1 MLKRLEVRF
10 KIILLSS
17 TLIFLLLLVAGVG
30 YIKLTE
36 SNDNLKSLFEV
47 NLTKTQL
54 INDSR
59 AQQRAIEGDIYYVF
73 LHVGD
78 KEKQTVRLKDI
89 EHRKELFDA
98 DLQGVRDI
106 GLDEAEIKVFDL
118 LDKKLA
124 TYRPIRDEAINY
136 ALAGNQEIA
145 LKKYSEVEALGEEIQ
160 QDLVALASDQLMDAK
175 NVNEYNAADYTKTVK
190 LFVGITIFSLLLGL
204 VLTIFIS
211 IDITRPLKLAVT
223 QLSQVASG
231 DFSID
236 ISKDLLKR
244 KDEMGALA
252 TGIDEMQNAIKG
264 LIGKVI
270 NESKNIERIVGDVDR
285 RVSDLNGDIED
296 VSSTTQELA
305 AGMEETAAASEEMSA
320 TSQEMER
327 AVSSIA
333 DKAQEGA
340 VKANEISNRA
350 QSTKTIVLDA
360 QTKAMTVLSSVK
372 EKLEASI
379 EASKVVSQIDV
390 LSESIMNITS
400 QTNLL
405 ALNAAIEA
413 ARAGEAGKGF
423 AVVADEIRKL
433 AEQSKD
439 TVEEI
444 QRITFKVNEAV
455 ADLTGNSN
463 NLLEFVNK
471 DVNED
476 YKLILNVADK
486 YSEDAIYVD
495 DLVTDFSS
503 TSEELLASITEILKA
518 IDGVAKA
525 STEGAQGTSDIAIKA
540 SNVTE
545 KSMEVVKL
553 VLKTNESAQN
563 LESEISKFKV

>member
-1 MLKRLEVRF
+1 MLKRLKVRF

-30 YIKLTE
+30 YMRLTE
-36 SNDNLKSLFEV
+36 SNDNLKSLFDV

-54 INDSR
+54 INESEV
-59 AQQRAIEGDIYYVF
+59 QLRAIEGDIYYIF
-73 LHVGD
+73 LHIED
-78 KEKQTVRLKDI
+78 KEKQTARLEDL

-98 DLQGVRDI
+98 NLQSIRDI
-106 GLDEAEIKVFDL
+106 GLDEIESKEFDL
-118 LDKKLA
+118 LDKKLVA
-124 TYRPIRDEAINY
+124 YRPIRDEAVKY
-136 ALAGNQEIA
+136 ALAGNQEKA
-145 LKKYSEVEALGEEIQ
+145 LKKYSEIDALGEEIQ
-160 QDLVALASDQLMDAK
+160 QTLVDLANDQLMDAG
-175 NVNEYNAADYTKTVK
+175 NVHDYNEADYIKTVK
-190 LFVGITIFSLLLGL
+190 LFIGITIFSLLLSL
-204 VLTIFIS
+204 VLTFLIS
-211 IDITRPLKLAVT
+211 LDITRPLKLAVT

-236 ISKDLLKR
+236 ISSDLLKR

-252 TGIDEMQNAIKG
+252 TGINEMQGAIKA
-264 LIGKVI
+264 LIGKVS
-270 NESKNIERIVGDVDR
+270 NESNNIEGIVKEVDR
-285 RVSDLNGDIED
+285 RVSDLNSDIEN
-296 VSSTTQELA
+296 VSATTEELA
-305 AGMEETAAASEEMSA
+305 AGMEETAATSEEMSA

-340 VKANEISNRA
+340 IKANEISNRA
-350 QSTKTIVLDA
+350 QSTKGIVLDA
-360 QTKAMTVLSSVK
+360 QTKAMTMLTSVK

-423 AVVADEIRKL
+423 AVVAEEIRKL

-444 QRITFKVNEAV
+444 QRITSKVNEAV

-476 YKLILNVADK
+476 YKLILDVADK

-503 TSEELLASITEILKA
+503 TSEELLASITEILRA

-545 KSMEVVKL
+545 KSIEVVKL
-553 VLKTNESAQN
+553 VLRTNESAQN
-563 LESEISKFKV
+563 LESEISKFKI